1 MPGTGSPEGHAGRIR
16 REARE
21 RDVCTMTTETETGR
35 AASPPDAGRV
45 LVVDDEPNILTAL
58 RRVLRARGYEAL
70 TAGSGAE
77 ALELLER
84 EQVDVVVS
92 DMKMPEMAG
101 AELLERIF
109 TRWPDVKRIL
119 LTGHSDVSLTIAA
132 INRGKIWR
140 YIAKPWDEEDL
151 VLTIQQAIAHRQL
164 MFENARLLSLTQNQN
179 EELKSLNATLEARV
193 NERTLQLQQALKN
206 LRQSFVNTVQVF
218 SNMLEMRGGMLAGH
232 SRRVAE
238 HARNVAKHLE
248 LEEGEVQEIFLAA
261 LLHDIGK
268 LGLPDE
274 AIERPFNLLSP
285 KMRAEVM
292 KHPTRGELLLMPI
305 EQLAGVAVLIRHHH
319 EQFDGGG
326 YPAGKSGMEIPLGA
340 RILAVVND
348 YDALQL
354 GLMSERRLTRA
365 EALRYLVDN
374 RGKRYDPSIVDAF
387 SSVLAKANPEEFVEI
402 PLRPASL
409 RPGFRLTRDLLHR
422 EGYLL
427 LARDHVLTAAEIAQ
441 LERLEAVEGHPISI
455 YVAT

>member
-1 MPGTGSPEGHAGRIR
+1 
-16 REARE
+16 
-21 RDVCTMTTETETGR
+21 MTTETETGQDN
-35 AASPPDAGRV
+35 SPPDGGRV

-58 RRVLRARGYEAL
+58 RRVLRARGYEVL

-77 ALELLER
+77 GLETLER

-92 DMKMPEMAG
+92 DMKMPGMTG
-101 AELLERIF
+101 AEFLEHTF
-109 TRWPDVKRIL
+109 SRWPDVKRIL
-119 LTGHSDVSLTIAA
+119 LTGYSDVSLTIAA

-151 VLTIQQAIAHRQL
+151 ALTIRQAIAHRQL
-164 MFENARLLSLTQNQN
+164 MFENARLLDLTRSQN
-179 EELKSLNATLEARV
+179 EELKSLNATLEAKV
-193 NERTLQLQQALKN
+193 NERTQQLQQALKS
-206 LRQSFVNTVQVF
+206 LRQGFVNSVQVF
-218 SNMLEMRGGMLAGH
+218 SNMMEMQGGILAGH

-238 HARNVAKHLE
+238 LARNVAKHLE

-274 AIERPFNLLSP
+274 AIERPFNSLGP

-387 SSVLAKANPEEFVEI
+387 SAVLAKANPEEFVEI
-402 PLRPASL
+402 PLRPGSL
-409 RPGFRLTRDLLHR
+409 QPGYRLTRDLLHR

-427 LARDHVLTAAEIAQ
+427 LARDHILTAAEIAQ
-441 LERLEAVEGHPISI
+441 LERLESVEGHPISI